1 MEENMKAFKGSFKK
15 KNGQIRE
22 MLFAHLRDLPD
33 SFLDEK
39 IIGSGSE
46 KSYPEGMQLV
56 WDLEEDGFRIFNW
69 KTQVGTLEQV
79 KIDEAN

>member
-1 MEENMKAFKGSFKK
+1 MKAFKGKFKK
-15 KNGQIRE
+15 KNGEIRK
-22 MLFAHLRDLPD
+22 MLFAHLKDLPD
-33 SFLDEK
+33 SFLEEK

-69 KTQVGTLEQV
+69 NTQIGMLEQV
-79 KIDEAN
+79 KIDENYYN